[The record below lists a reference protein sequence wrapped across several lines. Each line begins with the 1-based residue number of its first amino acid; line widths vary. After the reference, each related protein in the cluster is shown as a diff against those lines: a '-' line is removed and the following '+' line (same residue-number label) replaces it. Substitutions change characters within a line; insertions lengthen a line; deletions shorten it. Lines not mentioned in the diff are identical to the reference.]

1 MALVAEVG
9 IALVLRDRHQERD
22 HVHPPPH
29 PARRGAADA
38 GVVFGEIF
46 GVGQGLEAR
55 RADAVPAHHCLSL
68 GAILFVVF
76 AGAREVA
83 GFLFGLFLLRS
94 HAIELRSLELRLDH
108 CDESTPRDPS
118 RAGEEA
124 IVADADPRAGTGY
137 VTESYVVEE
146 RGPSNCPPRISRC
159 ACRGRKGTLLFA
171 QGGRP
176 ESTLAEVATR
186 QISQLPAP
194 TMTRM
199 RFHPDRGVLVGSR
212 PRTPNP
218 TIHRATATPA
228 GLGRHEPARPHRG
241 RLERYPNG
249 LNRLG
254 DSRIS

>member
-1 MALVAEVG
+1 MFT
-9 IALVLRDRHQERD
+9 
-22 HVHPPPH
+22 
-29 PARRGAADA
+29 RRR
-38 GVVFGEIF
+38 I
-46 GVGQGLEAR
+46 R
-55 RADAVPAHHCLSL
+55 PDAVRRTPVSSSVKYSASARGSRRDAPTPFQRIIVSPLALSYSSSSPAPVKSPDFFLAFSFSARTRSSCEALS
-68 GAILFVVF
+68 FVSII
-76 AGAREVA
+76 ATK
-83 GFLFGLFLLRS
+83 
-94 HAIELRSLELRLDH
+94 
-108 CDESTPRDPS
+108 STPRDPS

-176 ESTLAEVATR
+176 KSTLAEVATR

-241 RLERYPNG
+241 RLARRAPG
-249 LNRLG
+249 CHRLPHPLDEG
-254 DSRIS
+254 RRASGRWSLC